1 MTEQPSAEE
10 SIAIARR
17 QQLVLRVA
25 ATLLAHH
32 EVDLL
37 ARRHSALSADELRRE
52 LDAAGETLVAMPND
66 AWQQFASQ
74 LELHPVP
81 DADPP
86 ALQAWVPLWTAH
98 GPAGRSALVRLTLEP
113 GDDLEHYEVIGFA
126 AAPPPPAE
134 H

>member
-1 MTEQPSAEE
+1 MSIE
-10 SIAIARR
+10 SR

-32 EVDLL
+32 DVDLL
-37 ARRHSALSADELRRE
+37 ALRHSALSAEELQRE

-66 AWQQFASQ
+66 AWQRFVSQ

-81 DADPP
+81 GSDPP
-86 ALQAWVPLWTAH
+86 ALEAWVPLWTNH

-113 GDDLEHYEVIGFA
+113 GDDLDHYEIVGFA
-126 AAPPPPAE
+126 ATP
-134 H
+134 